1 MQRTNFTVCTV
12 LLCITCDNHFTFCF
26 KEDDY
31 VWMSG
36 LAEKYFYRPATLEYE
51 MMCLAEFVSVC
62 RVLYGDQVNSPNA
75 VPLLN
80 DAGYIQKRTL
90 GKPAIIQFARFS
102 LTKQPEKY
110 YRRILKL
117 YLPHRRDQDLKSKNF
132 PTYKDFYFD
141 GLTKEIKDYVDFNQ
155 MRYEGHGKKINKVME
170 KLQLKGP
177 IVNAWNTFAPEV
189 ELDRLECLAQREP
202 IEQDPEEEVE
212 PLPDYQLSLNE
223 TQASLFYAVRDWCLR
238 RVWGCNPDPF
248 YYFLTGGAGCGKS
261 HVIKCVYEEA
271 NKVLRQL
278 PRFRDVCDMSRPT
291 MLLTAFTEAA
301 AFNIS
306 GKTLHSILRLPKSL
320 KPPYRGL
327 GNTLDEVRAL
337 LGNAEILILDEV
349 AMVSKEL
356 FAYVDMRFQQIKRIS
371 KPFGG
376 MSVLDVGDFYQL
388 PPVGRAKALCVH
400 EKDDKAFAELL
411 NRMRIKRKADSFSA
425 EDKVLL
431 SRVIVEAE
439 HCPTDVLHIF
449 PTNKQVDDHN
459 AAVVAS
465 LSLEVVDVWAQDFR
479 KDKMGKRLVLLHCV
493 SGRKQELPDKSQAA
507 VGAQVMLI
515 RNQDVEDGLVN
526 GTFGTIANIVTTTT
540 EDGKPFVKLIAL
552 QLDNLTAGSKHKS
565 KDNLVYI
572 ERLEEQT
579 SIKSVAQ
586 LQFPMKLAFGCTTH
600 KVQGMSLTSAVIC
613 LKWTFEPGM
622 AYVALS
628 LTTSLEGLRIVN
640 YDESKVY
647 ADENIRTAMESMT
660 PMYISQP
667 ESCMQSGVF
676 QAYYSY
682 YNPVFCVLTSL

>member
-1 MQRTNFTVCTV
+1 
-12 LLCITCDNHFTFCF
+12 
-26 KEDDY
+26 
-31 VWMSG
+31 
-36 LAEKYFYRPATLEYE
+36 
-51 MMCLAEFVSVC
+51 MCLAEFVSVC
-62 RVLYGDQVNSPNA
+62 RVLYGDQVKSPNA

-90 GKPAIIQFARFS
+90 GKPAIIRFARFS

-117 YLPHRRDQDLKSKNF
+117 YLPHRRDQDLKSENC

-141 GLTKEIKDYVDFNQ
+141 GLTKEMKDYVDFNQ
-155 MRYEGHGKKINKVME
+155 MRYEGHGKKNRQGDGKAPAERAVTSHGR
-170 KLQLKGP
+170 LWTGDVTGL

-189 ELDRLECLAQREP
+189 ELDQLECLAEREP

-212 PLPDYQLSLNE
+212 PLPDYQLLGDLPLIQAPKLSFDFVRAMYRSLNE

-271 NKVLRQL
+271 TKVLSQL
-278 PRFRDVCDMSRPT
+278 PRFCDVCDMSRPT
-291 MLLTAFTEAA
+291 VLLTVFTGTE

-349 AMVSKEL
+349 SMGSKEL
-356 FAYVDMRFQQIKRIS
+356 FAYIDMRFQQIKGIS

-376 MSVLDVGDFYQL
+376 MSVLAVGDFYQL

-400 EKDDKAFAELL
+400 DVGVIDLWKDHFKMINLTEIMRQKDNKDFAELL
-411 NRMRIKRKADSFSA
+411 NRIRIKRKGDSFSA
-425 EDKVLL
+425 KDKVLL
-431 SRVIVEAE
+431 SRVIVE
-439 HCPTDVLHIF
+439 
-449 PTNKQVDDHN
+449 HN

-465 LSLEVVDVWAQDFR
+465 LSSEVVDVWAQDFR
-479 KDKMGKRLVLLHCV
+479 KDKTGKRLVLPHCI
-493 SGRKQELPDKSQAA
+493 SGRKQDLPDKIQAA
-507 VGAQVMLI
+507 VGARVMLI
-515 RNQDVEDGLVN
+515 RNLDVEDCLVN
-526 GTFGTIANIVTTTT
+526 GTFGTILEVNTNPRTTWFT
-540 EDGKPFVKLIAL
+540 L
-552 QLDNLTAGSKHKS
+552 
-565 KDNLVYI
+565 
-572 ERLEEQT
+572 RLEEQT
-579 SIKSVAQ
+579 SIKTVAR

-600 KVQGMSLTSAVIC
+600 KVQGMTLTSAVVC
-613 LKWTFEPGM
+613 LKRTFEPGM
-622 AYVALS
+622 VYVALS
-628 LTTSLEGLRIVN
+628 RTTSLEGLRIVN
-640 YDESKVY
+640 FDESKVY

-660 PMYISQP
+660 
-667 ESCMQSGVF
+667 
-676 QAYYSY
+676 
-682 YNPVFCVLTSL
+682 

>member
-1 MQRTNFTVCTV
+1 MT
-12 LLCITCDNHFTFCF
+12 
-26 KEDDY
+26 KEDYESSVDSLSSGMALVMKRNPKDCWVNGYNADLLRAWDANMDIQY
-31 VWMSG
+31 VVD
-36 LAEKYFYRPATLEYE
+36 EYSCTEYMMAYLTKPEHE
-51 MMCLAEFVSVC
+51 MTEILNTVIDRVKKSDLNHDDEMKIIMQAYSKHQEVSAQE
-62 RVLYGDQVNSPNA
+62 VLYGDQVNSPNA

-212 PLPDYQLSLNE
+212 PLPDYQLHGDLPLIQAPKLSFDFVRAMCRSLNE

-400 EKDDKAFAELL
+400 E
-411 NRMRIKRKADSFSA
+411 
-425 EDKVLL
+425 
-431 SRVIVEAE
+431 
-439 HCPTDVLHIF
+439 
-449 PTNKQVDDHN
+449 VDDHN

-660 PMYISQP
+660 PAS
-667 ESCMQSGVF
+667 F
-676 QAYYSY
+676 
-682 YNPVFCVLTSL
+682 LDTSPLLHFV

>member
-1 MQRTNFTVCTV
+1 
-12 LLCITCDNHFTFCF
+12 
-26 KEDDY
+26 
-31 VWMSG
+31 MSG

-212 PLPDYQLSLNE
+212 PLPDYQLHGDLPLIQAPKLSFDFVRAMCRSLNE

-261 HVIKCVYEEA
+261 H
-271 NKVLRQL
+271 L

-388 PPVGRAKALCVH
+388 PPVGRAKALY
-400 EKDDKAFAELL
+400 
-411 NRMRIKRKADSFSA
+411 
-425 EDKVLL
+425 KVLL

-552 QLDNLTAGSKHKS
+552 QLDNLT
-565 KDNLVYI
+565 
-572 ERLEEQT
+572 EQT

-660 PMYISQP
+660 PASFLDTSP
-667 ESCMQSGVF
+667 LLHFVQSAKQKELCTVCWF
-676 QAYYSY
+676 RVSAY
-682 YNPVFCVLTSL
+682 FH